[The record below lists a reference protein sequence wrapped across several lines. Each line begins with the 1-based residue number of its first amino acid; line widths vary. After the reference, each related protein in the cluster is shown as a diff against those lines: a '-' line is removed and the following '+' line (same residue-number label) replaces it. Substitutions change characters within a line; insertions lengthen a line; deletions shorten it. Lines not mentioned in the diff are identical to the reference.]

1 MFVYITHAGE
11 EVRKLDVLANEL
23 FINSQRNSFTTGLL
37 VSEVD
42 ESVIEVIQFLYFNK
56 SAVFT

>member
-1 MFVYITHAGE
+1 MHTVE
-11 EVRKLDVLANEL
+11 EVKKLNVNLMKLLVNL
-23 FINSQRNSFTTGLL
+23 LRSSFTTGLL
-37 VSEVD
+37 VSQVD

>member
-1 MFVYITHAGE
+1 MFVYIRHAGE